1 MLNVR
6 ALIGFKYTFA
16 ASPQDSL
23 QEKGRFICIGSYQN
37 IDYSVTYLCFPGG
50 LSYGQEN
57 SFNLAPTVS
66 YHQLRYLLAG
76 GLEHQ
81 YCAFNLRF
89 SIFRPGKFVP
99 SLKLLCVGP
108 VLFSYNACPDYLS
121 SQRGMGRFLAAVK
134 PLRIPTIANAAKLL
148 KLKRFFINGIDT

>member
-1 MLNVR
+1 MSNVR

-37 IDYSVTYLCFPGG
+37 RLFSNLPWFPRR
-50 LSYGQEN
+50 LSCDQEN

-76 GLEHQ
+76 GLEYQ
-81 YCAFNLRF
+81 NCAFNLRF
-89 SIFRPGKFVP
+89 SIFRPGKSLP

-108 VLFSYNACPDYLS
+108 VLFGYNARPDYLS